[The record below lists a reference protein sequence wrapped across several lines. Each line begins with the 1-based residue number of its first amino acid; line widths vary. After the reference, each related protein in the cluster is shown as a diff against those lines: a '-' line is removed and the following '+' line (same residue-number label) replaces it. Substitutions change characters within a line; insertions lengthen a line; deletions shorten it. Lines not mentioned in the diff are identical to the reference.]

1 MLVRHCLILVVNH
14 EALPCSFGLLGLS
27 SAGGFA
33 TLMTLKPQILLLEAL
48 Q

>member
-27 SAGGFA
+27 SAGFA
-33 TLMTLKPQILLLEAL
+33 TLMTLKPQILFLEAL